1 MQTFC
6 QNENWL
12 VDIPGPFSCL
22 LHVFMIFVRTVPSC
36 STIIYVPI
44 KLMAKQSISISP
56 IVIILF
62 QFVVKL
68 STGCKHHQFAYL
80 SNGNAGNS
88 LGWEM
93 GKVKKNLTGKIVTC

>member
-6 QNENWL
+6 HDENWL
-12 VDIPGPFSCL
+12 VDIPGLFACL

-44 KLMAKQSISISP
+44 KLMAKQSISIPP

-80 SNGNAGNS
+80 SNGNAGTQ
-88 LGWEM
+88 LGVENGESEEKPGW
-93 GKVKKNLTGKIVTC
+93 